1 MKSSS
6 SNRLQ
11 SHINGNFCE
20 IVPEKLWHSCQ
31 KPPFLITKGL
41 SYWYTRWWLMTD
53 PLTLRSM
60 VPSLWYVSYSSVI
73 FILEIWKV
81 YCVKMD
87 ACSHGPRQMWLT
99 AAWVTSKTT
108 TTHPSAG
115 WKGQRPS
122 RQNTPL
128 QNRGQTSHF
137 LSFFQNRIQLIM
149 LPSLKGLSYSWLKSL
164 RSGITCFNVW
174 VIKSMKL
181 FQPSWMISVSF
192 AKK

>member
-1 MKSSS
+1 MKWRAAVLTDYNVILMVIS
-6 SNRLQ
+6 
-11 SHINGNFCE
+11 
-20 IVPEKLWHSCQ
+20 VKLSQ
-31 KPPFLITKGL
+31 KSFDIPVKSPLPHHQRL

-53 PLTLRSM
+53 PLTLRTM

-81 YCVKMD
+81 YCVRMD

-99 AAWVTSKTT
+99 AAWVTSKTP

-115 WKGQRPS
+115 WKGRRPS
-122 RQNTPL
+122 SQNTPL

-137 LSFFQNRIQLIM
+137 SSFFQNKIQNPAYYITFPEGFELLLIEISA
-149 LPSLKGLSYSWLKSL
+149 LWRHVFYCLGK
-164 RSGITCFNVW
+164 T

-181 FQPSWMISVSF
+181 FQPS
-192 AKK
+192 